1 MSCHVLDICLLFN
14 DVVTSTFAYTL
25 MNIPAGAKRW
35 VLSATL
41 WPGTGQ
47 ALGTERKKQLSSRLK
62 IVLNWLKMVGN
73 LLNLTRCTKEYH
85 FTIHPNLFLA
95 HFWSFFTSE
104 HVSSKAL
111 GAERHVCMWRWLTL
125 GAECHTLARHWPAL
139 GAQYS

>member
-1 MSCHVLDICLLFN
+1 
-14 DVVTSTFAYTL
+14 
-25 MNIPAGAKRW
+25 
-35 VLSATL
+35 
-41 WPGTGQ
+41 
-47 ALGTERKKQLSSRLK
+47 
-62 IVLNWLKMVGN
+62 MVGKS
-73 LLNLTRCTKEYH
+73 LNLTRCTKEYH

-111 GAERHVCMWRWLTL
+111 GAERHACMWRWLTR